1 MICLFLLC
9 GCASEKPKEE
19 EPVIETEEVKE
30 EKTAETAD
38 IDLSFG
44 SETIAYAVITN
55 ILEDPESYL
64 DQKVKMP
71 GTFRQFYSETYGM
84 AYYVCVSAMR
94 QHAASRG
101 WNSNLRKDWM
111 SIRSMA
117 SRSSFQVRPIPCGG
131 RLLVCIFKGCRL

>member
-84 AYYVCVSAMR
+84 AYYVCVVSDATACCQQGMEFKLKEGLDEYPLDG
-94 QHAASRG
+94 QQIILS
-101 WNSNLRKDWM
+101 
-111 SIRSMA
+111 
-117 SRSSFQVRPIPCGG
+117 G
-131 RLLVCIFKGCRL
+131 RVDTYA